1 MLAGGWFRAE
11 DLGDG
16 VTRIDEPCVHPLLQA
31 NIWHVRG
38 RDRDLVVDSGLGVAS
53 LRHHVPAL
61 FERDPV
67 LVVTHAHLDHLGGA
81 YEFPDRW
88 GHADEPMADPPP
100 GSLHL
105 APLAAEL
112 GLDPALVEEEPPPDL
127 LLAELPS
134 RSYNPE
140 GYRLRPAAATRL
152 VGEGDRVELG
162 NRSFGVLHLPGHSPG
177 SIGLFDEASGVL
189 FSGDVVYDDV
199 LLDELTGSSI
209 GDYLATMARLG
220 DLQVRMVHPGH
231 GDSFDADLLH
241 RIAGRYLADHQ
252 RSHG

>member
-1 MLAGGWFRAE
+1 MLAGGWFRVE
-11 DLGDG
+11 DLGG
-16 VTRIDEPCVHPLLQA
+16 GITRIDEPYVHPLLRA
-31 NIWHVRG
+31 NMWLVRG

-61 FERDPV
+61 LERDPV

-81 YEFPDRW
+81 HEFPDRW

-112 GLDPALVEEEPPPDL
+112 GLDPALVEEKPPPDL
-127 LLAELPS
+127 LLSELPS
-134 RSYNPE
+134 GSYNPE

-152 VGEGDRVELG
+152 VGDGDQVDLG
-162 NRSFGVLHLPGHSPG
+162 DRSFGVLHLPGHSAG
-177 SIGLFDEASGVL
+177 SIGLFDEANGVL
-189 FSGDVVYDDV
+189 FSGDVIYDDV

-209 GDYLATMARLG
+209 GDYLATMSRLD
-220 DLQVRMVHPGH
+220 DLPVRVVHPGH
-231 GDSFDADLLH
+231 GDSFGAALMH
-241 RIAGRYLADHQ
+241 QIAARYLADRQ
-252 RSHG
+252 RGPG

>member
-1 MLAGGWFRAE
+1 MLTGSWFRAE

-16 VTRIDEPCVHPLLQA
+16 VTRIDEPGVHPLLQA

-53 LRHHVPAL
+53 LRQHVPAL

-81 YEFPDRW
+81 HEFPVRW

-105 APLAAEL
+105 APLSAEL
-112 GLDPALVEEEPPPDL
+112 GLDPALVEEKPPPDL
-127 LLAELPS
+127 LLAELPYG
-134 RSYNPE
+134 SYNPE
-140 GYRLRPAAATRL
+140 SYRLRPAAATRS
-152 VGEGDRVELG
+152 VGDGDQVELG
-162 NRSFGVLHLPGHSPG
+162 DRSFVVLHLPGHSAG

-220 DLQVRMVHPGH
+220 DLPVRVVYPGH
-231 GDSFDADLLH
+231 GDSFGADLMH
-241 RIAGRYLADHQ
+241 QIAARYQAYRQ
-252 RSHG
+252 RGPR